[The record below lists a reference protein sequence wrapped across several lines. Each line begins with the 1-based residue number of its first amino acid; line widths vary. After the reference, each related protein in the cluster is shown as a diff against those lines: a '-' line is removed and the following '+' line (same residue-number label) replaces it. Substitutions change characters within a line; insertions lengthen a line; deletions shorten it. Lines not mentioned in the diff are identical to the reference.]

1 MDTFLSALLVFALV
15 VAAMA
20 VGVILGNRSIKG
32 SCGGLGAMRD
42 ELGEPMCECGAA
54 EGDACAGGREGSVY
68 RPRLQS
74 TEAVSR

>member
-1 MDTFLSALLVFALV
+1 MDTFFSALV
-15 VAAMA
+15 VFGLVVVAMA

-54 EGDACAGGREGSVY
+54 EGDACAGGREDSLY
-68 RPRLQS
+68 RPRLES
-74 TEAVSR
+74 PEPAAR